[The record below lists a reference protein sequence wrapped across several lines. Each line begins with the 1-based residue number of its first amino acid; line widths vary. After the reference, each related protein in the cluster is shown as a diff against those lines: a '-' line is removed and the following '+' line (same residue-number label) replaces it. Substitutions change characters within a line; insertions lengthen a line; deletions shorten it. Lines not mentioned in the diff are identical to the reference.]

1 MAVPKQIKPLGYDGK
16 YIHFLLVAGPGFG
29 KTVMFG
35 TEDKVLFLTTD
46 PEGTVSAWMMG
57 SQAQEWECNSYD
69 DVLKAYTY
77 LRDGGIEELGIT
89 WVVIDNISEVQ
100 EMAKQTNIKLERA
113 RNSNVDEF
121 VPSLANYQ
129 RQQNMLLAL
138 VKQFNDLPVNVGYT
152 AWMQRHEDENG
163 REYFAPGIHGQ
174 SGQIAQMVAGYMNV
188 VGYGQ
193 VEEDDNGVEHRIIHF
208 AQNGPYRG
216 KDRYNALGAARRD
229 LTLPKMQQI
238 IDKAIAERKTARAG
252 ASKTPAR
259 TSASATKARTTTA
272 TPRRRRTTQKGA

>member
-1 MAVPKQIKPLGYDGK
+1 MTIPKAIKPLGYDGK
-16 YIHFLLVAGPGFG
+16 FIHFLLVAGPGFG

-57 SQAQEWECNSYD
+57 SQAREWECKTYQ
-69 DVLKAYTY
+69 DVIDAYTY
-77 LRDGGIEELGIT
+77 LRDGGIAELGIT

-100 EMAKQTNIKLERA
+100 EMAKHTNIQLERK
-113 RNSNVDEF
+113 NNPKIDEF
-121 VPSLANYQ
+121 VPSQGNYQ

-138 VKQFNDLPVNVGYT
+138 VKQFNDLDVNVGYT
-152 AWMQRHEDENG
+152 AWMQTNEDSNG

-174 SGQIAQMVAGYMNV
+174 RGQIAQMVAGYMNV

-193 VEEDDNGVEHRIIHF
+193 VEEDEDGEEHRIIHF

-229 LTLPKMQQI
+229 LTLPRMKQI
-238 IDKAIAERKTARAG
+238 IDKAIADRKAERS
-252 ASKTPAR
+252 ASTTPAR
-259 TSASATKARTTTA
+259 TARPATKTA
-272 TPRRRRTTQKGA
+272 TPVRRRVATTKKGA